1 MHCWPP
7 QRHTRGAKILE
18 ASLILHFECTAVNYT
33 HNYNWKTGSAYDYE
47 ERNFERE
54 ADEHYVY
61 YVYIAVK
68 PLPPCRKCAAAAA
81 SARPPLE
88 PTGDMTRNSEGT
100 LSAEDFAKMAAWD

>member
-1 MHCWPP
+1 MASTN
-7 QRHTRGAKILE
+7 TREGAKILE
-18 ASLILHFECTAVNYT
+18 SSLILHFECTAVNIA
-33 HNYNWKTGSAYDYE
+33 HNYNWKTASAYGCE
-47 ERNFERE
+47 ERNRESE

-88 PTGDMTRNSEGT
+88 PIGDMTRNSEGT